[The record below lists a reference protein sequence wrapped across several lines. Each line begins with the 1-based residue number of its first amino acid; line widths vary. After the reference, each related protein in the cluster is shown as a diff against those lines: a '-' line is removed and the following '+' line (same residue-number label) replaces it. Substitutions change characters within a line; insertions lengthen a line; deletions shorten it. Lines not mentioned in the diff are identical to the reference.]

1 MQGCELLAPV
11 VVDVR
16 VLAAEVPAPRETREQ
31 EPALRYEVESLQHW
45 IDLNA

>member
-1 MQGCELLAPV
+1 MQGCDLLTPV
-11 VVDVR
+11 AVDVR
-16 VLAAEVPAPRETREQ
+16 LLTAEAPAPREPREQ